1 MFNVYIT
8 FLLRTENDCSKQT
21 YLVIENLISKMIE
34 SASLA
39 VNMKFCYLKVN
50 DPRLKTD
57 LTEV

>member
-1 MFNVYIT
+1 M
-8 FLLRTENDCSKQT
+8 

-39 VNMKFCYLKVN
+39 VNMRFCYLKVN